1 MEVRQILVNVVGI
14 VSSEDER
21 YQIENIAKAF
31 VINERMKSITENME
45 PVIVSKKL
53 NAESAKLKNSKNI
66 INKSLSSLTV
76 KGLN

>member
-21 YQIENIAKAF
+21 YQIESIAKAF

-45 PVIVSKKL
+45 PIIVSKKL
-53 NAESAKLKNSKNI
+53 NAESAKIKNSKNI